1 MISVIIPVYI
11 NSPEILDL
19 LSDCVASL
27 VGCDELILQFDKT
40 GEGFSKTVNKG
51 VARSHGDYIAI
62 MNDDARMLDGS
73 LKDYCKP
80 NTICRSTSVGKI
92 GKFVLVVMPRTVWDL
107 IGGLDE
113 DFHIG
118 FYEDKLFLETA
129 KDKGIDIQNL
139 GLRVWHKGSATI
151 SKMGDVKEL
160 MAINKKI
167 YEAKRKNQKINNP
180 DV

>member
-51 VARSHGDYIAI
+51 VARSHGEYIAI
-62 MNDDARMLDGS
+62 MNDDTRMLDGS

-80 NTICRSTSVGKI
+80 NTMCRPTIIGAP
-92 GKFVLVVMPRTVWDL
+92 GKFALIVMPRSVWDMV
-107 IGGLDE
+107 GGLDE

-118 FYEDKLFLETA
+118 FYEDKLFLDMAIE
-129 KDKGIDIQNL
+129 KGVVLQDL
-139 GLRVWHKGSATI
+139 PLRLWHKGSATI

-167 YEAKRKNQKINNP
+167 YKSKKGWL
-180 DV
+180 